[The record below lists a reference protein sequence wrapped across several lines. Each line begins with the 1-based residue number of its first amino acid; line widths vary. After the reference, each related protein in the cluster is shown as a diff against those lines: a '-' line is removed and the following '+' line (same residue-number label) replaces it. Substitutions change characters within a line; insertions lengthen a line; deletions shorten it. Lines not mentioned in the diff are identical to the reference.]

1 MAGAATTILI
11 LFFLARVVM
20 PMQVL
25 GVVSYVMITS
35 AALVCALSPAMSGY
49 VAGFL
54 LIVGFDKMFNVYM
67 RSTRQQVIPRED
79 FGKTVGVMTLLNNL
93 SQPFAGLLV
102 ALLAGPL
109 GIRVIIVALGL
120 LTALLGGL
128 ALRLFAGRT
137 DLK

>member
-1 MAGAATTILI
+1 
-11 LFFLARVVM
+11 
-20 PMQVL
+20 
-25 GVVSYVMITS
+25 
-35 AALVCALSPAMSGY
+35 
-49 VAGFL
+49 
-54 LIVGFDKMFNVYM
+54 MFNVYM
-67 RSTRQQVIPRED
+67 RSLRQQVIPRED

-93 SQPFAGLLV
+93 SQPIAGLLV

>member
-1 MAGAATTILI
+1 MADNNDTEQPGGPDSAVVPASPRPRRWPRRVLI
-11 LFFLARVVM
+11 SLVV
-20 PMQVL
+20 
-25 GVVSYVMITS
+25 
-35 AALVCALSPAMSGY
+35 
-49 VAGFL
+49 
-54 LIVGFDKMFNVYM
+54 
-67 RSTRQQVIPRED
+67 
-79 FGKTVGVMTLLNNL
+79 
-93 SQPFAGLLV
+93 LV